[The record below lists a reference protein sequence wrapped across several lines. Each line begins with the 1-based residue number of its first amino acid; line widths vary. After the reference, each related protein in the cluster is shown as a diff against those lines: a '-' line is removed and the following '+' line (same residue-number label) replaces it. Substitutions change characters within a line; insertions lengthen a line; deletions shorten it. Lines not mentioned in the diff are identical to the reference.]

1 MIKEIVQ
8 RIENEI
14 SMLYD
19 TNYRREEKVWANEK
33 QIKHIEKLWNRAKNL
48 KSDET
53 KVLSR
58 YVLDMCSLA
67 SKLSKNISELY
78 QIIVFRGIEG

>member
-48 KSDET
+48 KSDEI

-58 YVLDMCSLA
+58 YVLDVCSLD

-78 QIIVFRGIEG
+78 QIIVLRGIEG